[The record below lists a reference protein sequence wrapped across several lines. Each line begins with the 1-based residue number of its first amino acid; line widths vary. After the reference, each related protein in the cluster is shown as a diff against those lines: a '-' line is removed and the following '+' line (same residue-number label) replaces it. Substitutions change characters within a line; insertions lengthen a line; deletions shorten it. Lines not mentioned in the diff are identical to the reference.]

1 MPILA
6 DRTREQI
13 RVAIGYN
20 LGAVFLSTA
29 DSGDSASVVDRQAR
43 GNIDTENGK
52 WIVSTSGANDGEIRQ
67 VIDTVVSGSGVD
79 MTVDEFTNSV
89 STMTYERWSERY
101 NPVSIHEFI
110 NTAVLGL
117 YGRAYNPDEYPDV
130 TSSSAATALH
140 GAGSVARFDI
150 PSGFSMINR
159 LEYRSSFT
167 STSIHSCDS
176 VFDESGTST
185 STASQN
191 ANITATVDTEDK
203 KRGTA
208 SNKFVYAAGA
218 SAGDVSTDSITSKDL
233 SGYDYIEGWVK
244 ISITGGTSE
253 GNLKILLDDTAS
265 CASPLETLSVPAL
278 NFDTDFQ
285 VNDEWTYFRIKLAN
299 PELDTAII
307 SVGLE
312 YDYDLGATTV
322 WLDDLKAVKNNEAVW
337 TPVSNRLWH
346 IDKNTRDLIL
356 SSAGRST
363 IGYSMMKIVGGDE
376 PTLLTADATANEV
389 SDDYVIAKATALAL
403 SAYGP
408 ENERTERQIAMWEAR
423 ASQAYRRLPM
433 LTNVRVVE

>member
-1 MPILA
+1 MPVLA

-29 DSGDSASVVDRQAR
+29 DSGDSASVVDGQAR

-67 VIDTVVSGSGVD
+67 VIDTVVSSNGVD

-117 YGRAYNPDEYPDV
+117 YGRAYNPDENITLFADGV
-130 TSSSAATALH
+130 QT
-140 GAGSVARFDI
+140 RFDI

-159 LEYRSSFT
+159 LEYRSSVKEKVIDSANSQWT
-167 STSIHSCDS
+167 ADTDVTVSTD
-176 VFDESGTST
+176 D
-185 STASQN
+185 QL
-191 ANITATVDTEDK
+191 K
-203 KRGTA
+203 KRGK
-208 SNKFVYAAGA
+208 SNKMILDAGL
-218 SAGDVSTDSITSKDL
+218 SAGDVMAYNDITSIDISDYTHVEFWARCSKATSAADL
-233 SGYDYIEGWVK
+233 VLQLGDAAALATRIEVL
-244 ISITGGTSE
+244 
-253 GNLKILLDDTAS
+253 NF
-265 CASPLETLSVPAL
+265 PAL
-278 NFDTDFQ
+278 AIDTWTFCHLALGNADLATAI
-285 VNDEWTYFRIKLAN
+285 VSVGVENNVDIGAETVWIDDIRAVHNDE
-299 PELDTAII
+299 AI
-307 SVGLE
+307 
-312 YDYDLGATTV
+312 
-322 WLDDLKAVKNNEAVW
+322 W

-346 IDKNTRDLIL
+346 IDKNNRYLIL
-356 SSAGRST
+356 SSAGRAT
-363 IGYSMMKIVGGDE
+363 IGYSMLKIVGGDE
-376 PTLLTADATANEV
+376 PTLLTANANTNEV

>member
-1 MPILA
+1 MPVLA

-29 DSGDSASVVDRQAR
+29 DSGDSASVVDGQAR

-67 VIDTVVSGSGVD
+67 VIDTVVSSNGVD

-117 YGRAYNPDEYPDV
+117 YGRAYNPDENITLFADGV
-130 TSSSAATALH
+130 QT
-140 GAGSVARFDI
+140 RFDI

-159 LEYRSSFT
+159 LEYRSSVKEKVIDSANSQWT
-167 STSIHSCDS
+167 AGTNVST
-176 VFDESGTST
+176 E
-185 STASQN
+185 
-191 ANITATVDTEDK
+191 TVDQLK
-203 KRGTA
+203 KRGK
-208 SNKFVYAAGA
+208 SNKLTIGSVTG
-218 SAGDVSTDSITSKDL
+218 GDVIAYKNITSIDI
-233 SGYDYIEGWVK
+233 SDYTHVEWWARASFTTTAADYK
-244 ISITGGTSE
+244 
-253 GNLKILLDDTAS
+253 LLLDNTAG
-265 CASPLETLSVPAL
+265 SVSAIELLPFPAL
-278 NFDTDFQ
+278 TADTWTFCRESL
-285 VNDEWTYFRIKLAN
+285 VKADE
-299 PELDTAII
+299 DTAII
-307 SVGLE
+307 SVGIE
-312 YDYDLGATTV
+312 
-322 WLDDLKAVKNNEAVW
+322 DDVGNNDNQTLWIDDIRAVHNDEAIW

-346 IDKNTRDLIL
+346 IDKNNRYLIL

-363 IGYSMMKIVGGDE
+363 IGYSMLKIVGGDE

>member
-1 MPILA
+1 MPVLA

-29 DSGDSASVVDRQAR
+29 DSGDSASVVDGQAR

-67 VIDTVVSGSGVD
+67 VIDTVVSSNGVD

-167 STSIHSCDS
+167 STSIHSCDA
-176 VFDESGTST
+176 VFDESGTSS
-185 STASQN
+185 STLAQN
-191 ANITATVDTEDK
+191 ANITATADTEDK
-203 KRGTA
+203 KQGTA
-208 SNKFVYAAGA
+208 SNRFVYAAGA
-218 SAGDVSTDSITSKDL
+218 SAGDKTTDSITSKDI

-244 ISITGGTSE
+244 IALAAGTSA
-253 GNLKILLDDTAS
+253 GNLKILLDDTVR
-265 CASPLETLSVPAL
+265 CASPLEELNVPAL
-278 NFDTDFQ
+278 TNDT
-285 VNDEWTYFRIKLAN
+285 WTYFRVPLAT

-312 YDYDLGATTV
+312 YDADLTACTV
-322 WLDDLKAVKNNEAVW
+322 WIDDLKAVKNDEAVW

>member
-1 MPILA
+1 MPVLA

-29 DSGDSASVVDRQAR
+29 DSGDSASVVDGQAR

-67 VIDTVVSGSGVD
+67 VIDTVVSSNGVD

-117 YGRAYNPDEYPDV
+117 YGRAYNPDENITLFADGV
-130 TSSSAATALH
+130 QT
-140 GAGSVARFDI
+140 RFDI

-159 LEYRSSFT
+159 LEYRSSVKEKVIDSANSQWT
-167 STSIHSCDS
+167 AGTNVST
-176 VFDESGTST
+176 E
-185 STASQN
+185 
-191 ANITATVDTEDK
+191 TVDQLK
-203 KRGTA
+203 KRGK
-208 SNKFVYAAGA
+208 SNKLTIGSVTG
-218 SAGDVSTDSITSKDL
+218 GDVIAYKNITSIDI
-233 SGYDYIEGWVK
+233 SDYTHVEWWARASFTTTAADYK
-244 ISITGGTSE
+244 
-253 GNLKILLDDTAS
+253 LLLDDTAGS
-265 CASPLETLSVPAL
+265 VSAIELLSFPAL
-278 NFDTDFQ
+278 TADTWTFCRESL
-285 VNDEWTYFRIKLAN
+285 VKADE
-299 PELDTAII
+299 DTAII
-307 SVGLE
+307 SVGIE
-312 YDYDLGATTV
+312 
-322 WLDDLKAVKNNEAVW
+322 DDVGNNDNQTLWIDDIRAVHNDEAIW

-376 PTLLTADATANEV
+376 PTLLTANANTNEV